1 MSLIDLN
8 FSAGKVKTKQNKRKM
23 RIYLIFYLYRDVEAP
38 PRIDTDISLGD
49 VKCVLDRQSSN
60 PYHAPHFPHHHTHL
74 VTVTTT
80 KNKKILCQF
89 PWADD
94 GGHQSPQYT
103 TVYSIYLAILYTCF
117 SILENVYKRI
127 FSAVFANFKCSSRP
141 GTVICISICTLYNRK
156 LK

>member
-1 MSLIDLN
+1 MSRPPHALTLTFHLVTSSVCSID
-8 FSAGKVKTKQNKRKM
+8 SRATP
-23 RIYLIFYLYRDVEAP
+23 ATP
-38 PRIDTDISLGD
+38 PS
-49 VKCVLDRQSSN
+49 
-60 PYHAPHFPHHHTHL
+60 PHHHTHL
-74 VTVTTT
+74 VTVTT

-103 TVYSIYLAILYTCF
+103 TVYTRIYSIYLAILYTCF

>member
-1 MSLIDLN
+1 MQKEILLIIN
-8 FSAGKVKTKQNKRKM
+8 FTSTSPTNSQECSANFFLYTYIHSISGNVFDRFKFLSWQSENKTKQKENENENLFNILFIPRC
-23 RIYLIFYLYRDVEAP
+23 RGP

-60 PYHAPHFPHHHTHL
+60 PCHAPHFPPHHTHL

-103 TVYSIYLAILYTCF
+103 TVYI
-117 SILENVYKRI
+117 VYI
-127 FSAVFANFKCSSRP
+127 
-141 GTVICISICTLYNRK
+141 
-156 LK
+156 